1 MTDSPATDNSGSA
14 PCVADPGTV
23 SLLLQAASEGDSKAS
38 SDLLA
43 VVYQQLHVI
52 ARGRMSNERSNHTL
66 QPTAL
71 VHEAYMKLL
80 GHADVRFDSRAH
92 FFSAAAESMRRILID
107 HARGKNA
114 GKRGGGKA
122 ALRLSSILDVAE
134 DEDAAGI
141 LSMDE
146 AIQQLEKADPRSAE
160 IVRLRFYAGL
170 TEEAVAEL
178 LGLSARTIRR
188 EWVFARAWLR
198 DSLQRAID

>member
-1 MTDSPATDNSGSA
+1 MTGSPAMDNSGNA

-23 SLLLQAASEGDSKAS
+23 SVLLQAAADGDSRAT
-38 SDLLA
+38 SDLLS

-52 ARGRMSNERSNHTL
+52 ARSRMSSERSSHTL

-80 GHADVRFDSRAH
+80 GHAEVRFESRAH
-92 FFSAAAESMRRILID
+92 FFGAAAESMRRILID
-107 HARGKNA
+107 HARVKNA
-114 GKRGGGKA
+114 VKRGGGKA
-122 ALRLSSILDVAE
+122 ALRFSNLLDVAA
-134 DEDAAGI
+134 DDDAAGI

-178 LGLSARTIRR
+178 LGLSTRTVRR

-198 DSLQRAID
+198 DSLQRAVD